1 VDRTTEPQEDTV
13 AETDDRTRLTG
24 QQVLEEGLD
33 GWRVVLGRLQA
44 RFGTG
49 DFSSGARLVAEIA
62 RVADEADHHPDVDLR
77 YPHVTVTLVS
87 HDVKGLTARD
97 VRLARR
103 ISELA
108 ADAGA
113 DPDPAAPQLVELAL
127 DTPSTA
133 GVLPFWQAVLGYD
146 ASDDDVTDPAG
157 RLVPLWFQPTQSSE
171 PDRQRFHVDVSVPH
185 DVAQQRIAAA
195 IEAGGTLVDDRAAPS
210 FWVLADAEGNKAC
223 ICTWE
228 GRD

>member
-1 VDRTTEPQEDTV
+1 MTD
-13 AETDDRTRLTG
+13 TDDRTALTG
-24 QQVLEEGLD
+24 QQVLDEGLD
-33 GWRVVLGRLQA
+33 GWRVVLGRLVA

-49 DFSSGARLVAEIA
+49 DFAAGARLVGEIA

-87 HDVKGLTARD
+87 HDVGALTQRD

-133 GVLPFWQAVLGYD
+133 TVLPFWQAVLGYD
-146 ASDDDVTDPAG
+146 ATSDDVTDPAG
-157 RLVPLWFQPTQSSE
+157 RGVPLWFQDTDDDAPG
-171 PDRQRFHVDVSVPH
+171 RQRFHVDVSVPH

-195 IEAGGTLVDDRAAPS
+195 LAAGGTLVDDGHAPS